1 MFPWGGEDSERVQME
16 NSGDKALS
24 CLFVRA
30 MLALLTHNVGMGD
43 LHVALFAQRVQKVAG
58 GLCCH

>member
-1 MFPWGGEDSERVQME
+1 ME

-24 CLFVRA
+24 CLLVRA
-30 MLALLTHNVGMGD
+30 MLALLTHDVGMGD
-43 LHVALFAQRVQKVAG
+43 LHVALFAQRVQRAAG